1 MKRYNLLL
9 SILLSIT
16 TVFLIISLFLFNGR
30 FIKKVLFKNNI
41 VDVVYKN
48 IDNEIDEE
56 FSLDKDLLEI
66 DIIRYIDNGYFLN
79 VKGKIISNGDNK
91 YEDIYSK
98 NIKLF
103 DEYNIFKLKSVF
115 YILTFIFI
123 IITGVLFILTK
134 RKHNIDFILLIS
146 GIIDIIIYGVIF
158 IFNNF
163 SSSELIIV
171 NTLLHILL
179 AIGVLF
185 LVSSLVLINEDKI
198 RKTFNCK

>member
-1 MKRYNLLL
+1 MKKYNLLL

-30 FIKKVLFKNNI
+30 FIKKVLFKHNI

-79 VKGKIISNGDNK
+79 VKGKIISNGENK

-98 NIKLF
+98 NIKIF
-103 DEYNIFKLKSVF
+103 NEYNIFRLKSVF

-123 IITGVLFILTK
+123 IVTGVLFILTK
-134 RKHNIDFILLIS
+134 RKHNIDYILLIS

-163 SSSELIIV
+163 NSSELIIV

-198 RKTFNCK
+198 RKIFNCK

>member
-30 FIKKVLFKNNI
+30 FIKKVLFKHNI

-79 VKGKIISNGDNK
+79 VKGKIISNGENK

-103 DEYNIFKLKSVF
+103 NEYNIFKLKSVF

-123 IITGVLFILTK
+123 IVTGVLFILTK
-134 RKHNIDFILLIS
+134 RKHNIDYILLIS

-163 SSSELIIV
+163 NSGELIIV

-198 RKTFNCK
+198 RKIFNCK

>member
-30 FIKKVLFKNNI
+30 FIKKVLFKHNI

-79 VKGKIISNGDNK
+79 VKGKIISNGENK

-103 DEYNIFKLKSVF
+103 NEYNIFKLKSVF

-123 IITGVLFILTK
+123 IVTGVLFILTK
-134 RKHNIDFILLIS
+134 RKHNIDYILLIS

-163 SSSELIIV
+163 NSSELIIV

-198 RKTFNCK
+198 RKIFNCK

>member
-30 FIKKVLFKNNI
+30 FIKKVLFKHNI

-79 VKGKIISNGDNK
+79 VKGKIISNGENK

-103 DEYNIFKLKSVF
+103 NEYNIFKLKSVF

-123 IITGVLFILTK
+123 IVTGVLFILTK
-134 RKHNIDFILLIS
+134 RKHNIDYILLIS

-163 SSSELIIV
+163 NSSELIIV

-198 RKTFNCK
+198 RKVFNCK

>member
-9 SILLSIT
+9 SVLLSIT
-16 TVFLIISLFLFNGR
+16 TVFLIISLFLFNDR
-30 FIKKVLFKNNI
+30 FIKKVLFKHNI

-79 VKGKIISNGDNK
+79 VKGKIISNGENK

-103 DEYNIFKLKSVF
+103 NEYNIFKLKSVF

-123 IITGVLFILTK
+123 IVTGVLFILTK

-163 SSSELIIV
+163 NSSELIIV

-198 RKTFNCK
+198 RKIFNCK

>member
-30 FIKKVLFKNNI
+30 FIKKVLFKHNI

-79 VKGKIISNGDNK
+79 VKGKIISNGENK

-103 DEYNIFKLKSVF
+103 NEYNIFKLKSVF

-123 IITGVLFILTK
+123 IFTGVLFILTK
-134 RKHNIDFILLIS
+134 RKHNIDYILLIS

-163 SSSELIIV
+163 NSSELIIV

-198 RKTFNCK
+198 RKVFNCK

>member
-30 FIKKVLFKNNI
+30 FIKKVLFKHNI

-79 VKGKIISNGDNK
+79 VKGKIISNGENK

-103 DEYNIFKLKSVF
+103 NEYNIFKLKSVF
-115 YILTFIFI
+115 YILTFISI
-123 IITGVLFILTK
+123 IVTGVLFILTK
-134 RKHNIDFILLIS
+134 RKHNIDYILLIS
-146 GIIDIIIYGVIF
+146 GIIDIITYGVIF

-163 SSSELIIV
+163 NSSELIIV

-198 RKTFNCK
+198 RKVFNCK